1 MVQAAMTTLSN
12 GSHMNSTPQAAA
24 EHLPVPIP
32 AFDDNYLWLLARNG
46 YALVVDPGD
55 ASKINDYLKSQQLK
69 LAAIF
74 LTHHHPDHIGG
85 VDQLRQDWPDVAVY
99 GPADQRMP
107 ADLSIVADGD
117 QITLAAL
124 GLDFAVIGTPGHTLT
139 HLAFYGENQGQPLLF
154 CGDTLFSV
162 GCGRLF
168 EGTAEQMQ
176 ASLDRFAALPAQ
188 TLAFPAHEY
197 TQANCRFALAVEPDN
212 PDLQAFNAQVE
223 AARAAN
229 RPTLPTSIAHELK
242 CNPFLRTRQ
251 ASVVAAAQAKE
262 PGTGSDANSVMGV
275 IRRWKD
281 HF

>member
-1 MVQAAMTTLSN
+1 
-12 GSHMNSTPQAAA
+12 MNSTPNAAA
-24 EHLPVPIP
+24 ASLPVPIP

-46 YALVVDPGD
+46 HALVVDPGD
-55 ASKINDYLKSQQLK
+55 ASKINEYLNAHQLK

-85 VDQLRQDWPDVAVY
+85 VDQLRQDWPAAKVW
-99 GPADQRMP
+99 GPDDQRMP
-107 ADLSIVADGD
+107 DHLSIVSDGD
-117 QITLAAL
+117 HIEVSEL
-124 GLDFAVIGTPGHTLT
+124 GLSFEVIGTPGHTLT
-139 HLAFYGENQGQPLLF
+139 HLAFYGESDGQPLLF

-176 ASLDRFAALPAQ
+176 SSLDRFAALPTQ

-223 AARAAN
+223 ATRADHH
-229 RPTLPTSIAHELK
+229 PTLPTSIAHELK
-242 CNPFLRTRQ
+242 CNPFLRTRE

-262 PGTGSDANSVMGV
+262 PGCGSDANSVMSV

-281 HF
+281 QF